1 MMRGL
6 PTYQDDIDRGEVHE
20 ILRNDRRRATIEVL
34 REKLGSVSLRN
45 LSEAIAEREAGE
57 SPPPRNVRESVYNS
71 LHQTHLP
78 KLDERDVIEYDRDRK
93 TVQLEEGA
101 REVYIHMEVVNE
113 YGITWAD
120 YFRSLG
126 VLALITI
133 VATGL
138 GTPFLSSI
146 EPMLIATFFL
156 VIFALSTARQLW
168 VNRWLYLRTLLPD
181 EEE

>member
-1 MMRGL
+1 MRGL
-6 PTYQDDIDRGEVHE
+6 PTYRDGIDRGEVHE

-34 REKLGSVSLRN
+34 REKLGAVSLRA
-45 LSEAIAEREAGE
+45 LSETIAEREVGE

-78 KLDERDVIEYDRDRK
+78 KLDDRGIIEYDRDRK

-101 REVYIHMEVVNE
+101 RDVYVHMEVVNR

-120 YFRSLG
+120 YYRSLG
-126 VLALITI
+126 VLALMSI
-133 VATGL
+133 VAAGL
-138 GTPFLSSI
+138 GTPFLASI
-146 EPMLIATFFL
+146 EPMLIASFFL

-168 VNRWLYLRTLLPD
+168 ANRWLYLQSLLPD
-181 EEE
+181 AGE

>member
-1 MMRGL
+1 MRGL

-20 ILRNDRRRATIEVL
+20 ILRNDRRRAAIEVL
-34 REKLGSVSLRN
+34 REKLGAVSLRN

-78 KLDERDVIEYDRDRK
+78 KLDERGVIEYDRDRK
-93 TVQLEEGA
+93 TVKLEEGA
-101 REVYIHMEVVNE
+101 RDVYVHMEVVNE

-120 YFRSLG
+120 YYRSLG

-138 GTPFLSSI
+138 GTPALASV
-146 EPMLIATFFL
+146 EPILIASLFL
-156 VIFALSTARQLW
+156 MVFAVSTARQLW
-168 VNRWLYLRTLLPD
+168 VNRWLYLRALLPD
-181 EEE
+181 DGE